1 MGMQEAIKSDKMLLV
16 EGKDEILFFD
26 ALLKY
31 LAIDAVYVTCAE
43 GKDNIANE
51 YAVQSKRSGFS
62 AVTRIGFVRD
72 AEAQE
77 AELPFKRICKVMK
90 KYTPELPVPEKTGV
104 VVSSGEYRTGIF
116 IMPDCSKPGMIEDL
130 CLASVANE
138 ELLTKAQVYV
148 ADAESIY
155 TAKGE
160 TAKQFNRPKALVQT
174 YLAGNVPIVAG
185 LGTAALKGVW
195 NFDDPVFDGIKRFC
209 RELFE

>member
-1 MGMQEAIKSDKMLLV
+1 MSIFPVL
-16 EGKDEILFFD
+16 GK
-26 ALLKY
+26 
-31 LAIDAVYVTCAE
+31 
-43 GKDNIANE
+43 
-51 YAVQSKRSGFS
+51 
-62 AVTRIGFVRD
+62 IG
-72 AEAQE
+72 
-77 AELPFKRICKVMK
+77 
-90 KYTPELPVPEKTGV
+90 T

-130 CLASVANE
+130 CLASAANE

-195 NFDDPVFDGIKRFC
+195 NFLGMKIR
-209 RELFE
+209 LL